1 MRPPVPAVGGTE
13 GVGVVVSVAP
23 GVSKLKVNDWVIPSH
38 PHIGVSIPFVA
49 IFDSACSNSC

>member
-1 MRPPVPAVGGTE
+1 VPAVGGTE
-13 GVGVVVSVAP
+13 GVGIVVSVAP

-49 IFDSACSNSC
+49 IFDSECSNSC